1 MKIKITFLIVC
12 SYLVSQFIPTV
23 QAGGGRM
30 MLYTMQSSPYN
41 VKEGRI
47 LAQVYKD
54 GAQNTGWSIGE
65 KMEFRIVN
73 PQPGDYCKT
82 DESPTKENGFIGAWC
97 YANSAREMEVYLYSL
112 DLSDRSSSYILNFI
126 DPPKATATP
135 TAKPVAT
142 KAPTIAPTITPTTV
156 PTAKPVATPAS
167 TPKNSVTETATQST
181 APNVVATVEGTTDNF
196 WQFAFLEIKKYF
208 AGWFEKK

>member
-1 MKIKITFLIVC
+1 MKIKIIFLLLFFC
-12 SYLVSQFIPTV
+12 FISLLTNAV

-54 GAQNTGWSIGE
+54 GGHDTGWSVGE
-65 KMEFRIVN
+65 KMEFRIAN

-112 DLSDRSSSYILNFI
+112 DLSDRSSSYMLHFI

-142 KAPTIAPTITPTTV
+142 KAPSVAPTSTPTTV
-156 PTAKPVATPAS
+156 PIVKPVATIAPTS
-167 TPKNSVTETATQST
+167 NTSVAETAIFPSSLQEIT
-181 APNVVATVEGTTDNF
+181 TTDETSKNNF

-208 AGWFEKK
+208 AGWFGK